1 MYRCKHTVYAS
12 YLLLL
17 FGLIIIWDT
26 ESCIY
31 VFLLLKSA
39 WTSACRRI
47 KSHKITANVVDVE
60 FKLYND
66 KQFPISH
73 MTIYYAKWIVCDY
86 CWAAIVINIKRFILC
101 GSSPQRRRG
110 LSILFI
116 SLRGLQKHRVWKSP
130 MSMLLCPI

>member
-1 MYRCKHTVYAS
+1 MQAHGVS
-12 YLLLL
+12 VIS
-17 FGLIIIWDT
+17 LIVIWIIRKIWDT

-73 MTIYYAKWIVCDY
+73 MTIYYAKWIACDY
-86 CWAAIVINIKRFILC
+86 CWAAIVINIIRFILC
-101 GSSPQRRRG
+101 GSSLQIRRG

>member
-1 MYRCKHTVYAS
+1 MQAHGVS
-12 YLLLL
+12 VIS
-17 FGLIIIWDT
+17 LIVIWIIRKIWDT

-47 KSHKITANVVDVE
+47 KSHKITINVVDIE
-60 FKLYND
+60 LKLYND

-73 MTIYYAKWIVCDY
+73 MTIYYAKWIACDY
-86 CWAAIVINIKRFILC
+86 CSAAIVNNIKRFILC
-101 GSSPQRRRG
+101 GSLLQIRRG

-116 SLRGLQKHRVWKSP
+116 SLRGLQRHRVWKSP

>member
-1 MYRCKHTVYAS
+1 MQAHGGLAS

-39 WTSACRRI
+39 WTSACGRM
-47 KSHKITANVVDVE
+47 KSHNITANVVDAE

-66 KQFPISH
+66 KQFPIFSYDYF
-73 MTIYYAKWIVCDY
+73 YYAKWIVCDY

-101 GSSPQRRRG
+101 GSLLQIRRG